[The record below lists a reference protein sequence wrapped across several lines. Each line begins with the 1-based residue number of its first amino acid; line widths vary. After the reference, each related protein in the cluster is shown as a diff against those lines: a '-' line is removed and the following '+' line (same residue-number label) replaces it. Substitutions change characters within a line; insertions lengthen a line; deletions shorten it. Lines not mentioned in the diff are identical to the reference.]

1 MRKFSVSIMC
11 MLFLFTTIQGISQK
25 MTWTTKSKEAKGFA
39 SSGANHFMNAEFA
52 QAYNDFTAAVKLDP
66 DFTIPLTFLANFS
79 TGETRKMYSKRALES
94 AADKTAGE
102 KLFASLADEKN
113 KRADNAEIVSKLHTM
128 FPDGAMIGSL
138 YIQTRA
144 NPDEGWAAAQ
154 EYLKKFPDEPS
165 IYNTM
170 GYYNLQ
176 VKKDTAAAKQ
186 YFEKYITMYPDG
198 CNPYDSM
205 GEFYLD
211 NGDTAN
217 AEKYYKLALEKY
229 PYNISSVVALQ
240 KIEDGKK
247 K

>member
-1 MRKFSVSIMC
+1 MC
-11 MLFLFTTIQGISQK
+11 MLFLFLTLPGISQK
-25 MTWTTKSKEAKGFA
+25 MTWTTKFKAAKDLA
-39 SSGANHFMNAEFA
+39 SGGADHFMNAEFA
-52 QAYNDFTAAVKLDP
+52 QAYNDFSAAVKLDP
-66 DFTIPLTFLANFS
+66 DFTVALAFLTNL
-79 TGETRKMYSKRALES
+79 TKGETQKMYAKKTLET
-94 AADKTAGE
+94 AGNKTEGE
-102 KLFASLADEKN
+102 KLFASLTDEKN
-113 KRADNAEIVSKLHTM
+113 KRAERADIVAKLHTM
-128 FPDGAMIGSL
+128 FPDAAMIGNL

-144 NPDEGWAAAQ
+144 TPEEGWAAAQ

-211 NGDTAN
+211 IGDTAN
-217 AEKYYKLALEKY
+217 AEKYYKMALEKY
-229 PYNISSVVALQ
+229 PFNISSVEALE
-240 KIEDGKK
+240 KIDAGKK

>member
-1 MRKFSVSIMC
+1 MKKFSVSIMC
-11 MLFLFTTIQGISQK
+11 MLFLFTTIQGISQR
-25 MTWTTKSKEAKGFA
+25 MTWTTKSKEAKDFA
-39 SSGANHFMNAEFA
+39 SNGANHFMNAEFA

-66 DFTIPLTFLANFS
+66 DFTIPLTFLTNLT
-79 TGETRKMYSKRALES
+79 TGETRKMYAKRALES
-94 AADKTAGE
+94 AANKTEGE

-128 FPDGAMIGSL
+128 FPDGAMIGNL

-144 NPDEGWAAAQ
+144 TPQESWNAAQ

-186 YFEKYITMYPDG
+186 YFENYIKMYPDG

-240 KIEDGKK
+240 KIEEGKK